1 MWISVEG
8 EATAAPHARGHGR
21 AAPRRCARSALGMQ
35 ARIDFSSSTPAA
47 LRPPPP
53 NSEIKQ
59 AANDFGL
66 TGRTHTVK
74 VDRVGPQ
81 QPQPIQLV
89 GRSAQVGMALKV
101 YGVVLAPLDILRFSG
116 HAHSSDAWLT
126 VFSKNRAAEV
136 FEAV

>member
-1 MWISVEG
+1 M
-8 EATAAPHARGHGR
+8 
-21 AAPRRCARSALGMQ
+21 
-35 ARIDFSSSTPAA
+35 
-47 LRPPPP
+47 
-53 NSEIKQ
+53 
-59 AANDFGL
+59 
-66 TGRTHTVK
+66 K

-81 QPQPIQLV
+81 QPQPIQLM

-116 HAHSSDAWLT
+116 HAPGDAWLT